1 MAFLY
6 DVSFRVS
13 SDVRRNQPYFA
24 SDMDYLHKT
33 LNSILTRISTAPFIT
48 EEGRLYTKVP
58 KKLSGVRGDLKRD
71 YGKIWDDVIVVYDGP
86 AYGATANHRDLVI
99 TFGEFFT
106 KPQPEL
112 ILEKVLW
119 HELLH
124 LLLDDEHR
132 NNHHVKIDRIIRR
145 GLKLPGD
152 PNPLGTVGMA
162 C

>member
-1 MAFLY
+1 MAFMY
-6 DVSFRVS
+6 DVSFRS
-13 SDVRRNQPYFA
+13 SDQVRRDQPYLA
-24 SDMDYLHKT
+24 ADMDYLHKT
-33 LNSILTRISTAPFIT
+33 LNSIMTRISSAPFIT
-48 EEGRLYTKVP
+48 DEGRLYTKVP
-58 KKLSGVRGDLKRD
+58 KKLAAVRGDLKRD
-71 YGKIWDDVIVVYDGP
+71 YAKIWDDVIVVYEAE
-86 AYGATANHRDLVI
+86 AYGATANFRDLVI

-124 LLLDDEHR
+124 LLIADKNR
-132 NNHHVKIDRIIRR
+132 NNHHVTIDRIIRR

-152 PNPLGTVGMA
+152 PNPLGTVGLA